1 MCVCV
6 ILFEIVV
13 ITVCWKQLI
22 SAERKNVVRFDRRP
36 VFQSVVKNTRNIL
49 WHAENIWFNCS
60 YFKCWILFT
69 YFLFMFFP
77 NCFYLLYVTWNWLL
91 SFSFIS
97 CMFCCHILFVFQ
109 KKTDSCGFFY
119 VCVTETTAR
128 RKHVRHP
135 WGNEATWWKQ
145 AGDRL

>member
-1 MCVCV
+1 MFCFIVVQVFSNHSLPVQLIYLFPVDLLNVCVCV

-22 SAERKNVVRFDRRP
+22 SAERKENVVSFDRRL
-36 VFQSVVKNTRNIL
+36 VFQLVVKNTLNIL
-49 WHAENIWFNCS
+49 WNAENILFNCS

-77 NCFYLLYVTWNWLL
+77 HPNYFYLLHVTWNWLL

-109 KKTDSCGFFY
+109 KK
-119 VCVTETTAR
+119 
-128 RKHVRHP
+128 
-135 WGNEATWWKQ
+135 N
-145 AGDRL
+145 

>member
-1 MCVCV
+1 MLFYCCSGFFKPFPSSTTNLLVSSRSFKCVCVCV

-49 WHAENIWFNCS
+49 WHAENIRFNCS

-109 KKTDSCGFFY
+109 KKTDSCGFCM
-119 VCVTETTAR
+119 CV
-128 RKHVRHP
+128 
-135 WGNEATWWKQ
+135 
-145 AGDRL
+145 